1 MDSNKPTGEKTL
13 LEWAQALCPDS
24 PRKRL
29 KEWIS
34 NGRFYL
40 DGEVVTRANQPMPDP
55 GERLTLGAP
64 DSATASWVNRRKIH
78 PKVSVLY
85 LDSALAIVDKGA
97 GLLSVP
103 MEGYKAKSA
112 LEVLGDYLNDPK
124 GDALRRRLFGSPEK
138 VRPLP
143 VHRLDQYTSGLLD
156 QYTSGLLCIALNED
170 SRHILIDQLRRHEL
184 LREYLAFTDGTCH
197 EESGTWRHH
206 LRLSRDN
213 YKQSIHSKPV
223 PGSTEAVTH
232 FTLDKVFPMNRVS
245 KLKIRLETGLKHQIR
260 IQAAEAGLPLI
271 GDRVYHKGTVTALK
285 RKGATLPYGF
295 KRQALHASVIGLKH
309 PEDGRDLRFES
320 NMPLDMVRLEER
332 LR

>member
-1 MDSNKPTGEKTL
+1 MENKDSAGQKTL
-13 LEWAQALCPDS
+13 LEWTQEICPDS

-29 KEWIS
+29 KEWIA

-40 DGEVVTRANQPMPDP
+40 DGEVATRANQKMPDP
-55 GERLTLGAP
+55 QGKLTLGAP

-103 MEGYKAKSA
+103 MEGFKAKSA

-138 VRPLP
+138 IRPLP
-143 VHRLDQYTSGLLD
+143 VHRLD

-170 SRHILIDQLRRHEL
+170 SRRILIDQLRRHDL
-184 LREYLAFTDGTCH
+184 LREYLAFADGTCH
-197 EESGTWRHH
+197 EESGTWRHY

-213 YKQSIHSKPV
+213 YKQSIHSTPV
-223 PGSTEAVTH
+223 AGSTEAVTH
-232 FTLDKVFPMNRVS
+232 FTLEKVFPMNRVS

-260 IQAAEAGLPLI
+260 IQAAEAGLALI

-309 PEDGRDLRFES
+309 PQDGRELRFES
-320 NMPLDMVRLEER
+320 NLPLDMLRLEER